1 VTPAEKLVSR
11 IEEAGGVLTLNG
23 NRLRCQFTE
32 EAEPL
37 LPELKRLRDQV
48 VRLIR
53 HRAEDDANRRQV
65 LQDVMVWTERF
76 CVADRACRCNPSIL
90 HREYCRANGFR
101 DLSYQAFVTIMQK
114 IGLALEDDML
124 VGIALAVDWD
134 VAYGSATRKRIQ

>member
-1 VTPAEKLVSR
+1 VTQAEKLVSS
-11 IEEAGGVLTLNG
+11 IEEAGGILTLNG
-23 NRLRCQFTE
+23 DRLKCQFTE

-53 HRAEDDANRRQV
+53 HRAEDDATRRQV
-65 LQDVMVWTERF
+65 LQDVIGWTERH
-76 CVADRACRCNPSIL
+76 CISDKACRCNPRIL

-101 DLSYQAFVTIMQK
+101 GLAYEAFVTIMQEV
-114 IGLALEDDML
+114 GFLLEGEML

-134 VAYGSATRKRIQ
+134 VAYGSATQKRIQ